1 MTRLTKE
8 TIKNLPIEV
17 QEDILST
24 LRVYDDTMVMIVDGK
39 WEVTPHS
46 SITAKPREIEEIG
59 IAYQEDFYN
68 EEERREILRELNN
81 CEWWG

>member
-24 LRVYDDTMVMIVDGK
+24 LRVYDDTMVMIVDGN

-46 SITAKPREIEEIG
+46 SITAKPRKIEMIG
-59 IAYQEDFYN
+59 KAYQEDFYN